1 MKFTEE
7 HQMFRESLR
16 RFIEKEIN
24 PFVEEWEQAEIFP
37 AKAIIAKM
45 GELGFLGVNYPEE
58 YGGLGLDYWY

>member
-24 PFVEEWEQAEIFP
+24 PYVEEWEHAEIFP
-37 AKAIIAKM
+37 AKALIA
-45 GELGFLGVNYPEE
+45 
-58 YGGLGLDYWY
+58 